1 MKHVAVLGGGPA
13 GAHTAER
20 LAAAGLRVTLLDE
33 KLAWEKPCG
42 GGITYKAYHQYPFLL
57 NNNTPKKFVSET
69 YLEAAKTGR
78 VRMELNQPL
87 LIYSRQELN
96 GMLLRRAEEAGAQ
109 IEKTRV
115 LEVTPTSGGWR
126 IRTRHGAL
134 EADYCVVATGARNP
148 LKDLGTVY
156 SAEDSCVA
164 LGYYVPSE
172 QPHIDIRFFEKF
184 EGYIWVFPRCGH
196 LSAGICGKGES
207 AQAMRQ
213 RLERYLTEQGIRW
226 QGSQFYAHMLPSLES
241 RAWRN
246 NRVAGE
252 RWLAVGDAAGL
263 VDPIT
268 GEGLYYAVRSGD
280 LASQVV
286 LDEAHAPEAK
296 AAAYRALVEKDF
308 MRDLFLASLI
318 ARRMFLGRF
327 LFESVPTRMVQFVRR
342 SPRFRALM
350 QDLFAGTQNYEG
362 LRERLWSNLNGT
374 LQEVIMSFFFRR
386 IVPEASKI

>member
-13 GAHTAER
+13 GSHAAER

-57 NNNTPKKFVSET
+57 NNNAPKKVVQET
-69 YLEAAKTGR
+69 FLATSRTKR
-78 VRMELNQPL
+78 VPMALDKPL
-87 LIYSRQELN
+87 LIYSRQDLN
-96 GMLLRRAEEAGAQ
+96 RLLLERAEQAGAQ

-115 LEVTPTSGGWR
+115 HEIQRREKGWT
-126 IRTRHGAL
+126 IRTKNGAL
-134 EADYCVVATGARNP
+134 DADYCVVATGARNP
-148 LKDLGTVY
+148 LREVGTSY
-156 SAEDSCVA
+156 SAADTMYA
-164 LGYYVPSE
+164 LGYYVPAE
-172 QPHIDIRFFEKF
+172 QPHIDIRFFDGL

-207 AQAMRQ
+207 AQALRA
-213 RLERYLTEQGIRW
+213 RLEKYLSEHGIKW
-226 QGSQFYAHMLPSLES
+226 QGSPFYAHMLPSLES
-241 RAWRN
+241 KSWRT

-252 RWLAVGDAAGL
+252 GWLAVGDAAGL

-286 LDEAHAPEAK
+286 LNDAHDPAAK
-296 AAAYRALVEKDF
+296 PAAYRALIERDF
-308 MRDLFLASLI
+308 TRDLYLASLL
-318 ARRMFLGRF
+318 ARRLFLGRF
-327 LFESVPTRMVQFVRR
+327 LFETVPTRMVQFINR
-342 SPRFRALM
+342 SPRFRSLM

-386 IVPEASKI
+386 LLPEASEI